1 MPLGRKTRRNPNEMT
16 FTEHLLELRDRL
28 KMIILS
34 YFIAL
39 IFWLAFPTTISLSN
53 VGSIITGEYRP
64 IVSLVLDY
72 TVGLTGG
79 LFKIIP
85 GRLVSPLEIYFI
97 AAALVAFITV
107 IPIIGYEIYAYVN
120 PALYPHEKRLV
131 WPFLA
136 AFLTLFAAGAAFSY
150 LIVVPLI
157 IRFMAIFADIV
168 GIEPELRL
176 IEAGDYFVFVFSTVG
191 SMGLLFTSPAI
202 FVLLVRLGIIGTNVF
217 SRNRVY
223 FYGVLY
229 IIIAIITPDGWLVGN
244 TVLFLP
250 LVIMMEIALLVAKRI
265 EKKRLGG
272 AYSAP
277 RCKFCG
283 GEIGED
289 DVFCPKCGRSQ
300 E

>member
-120 PALYPHEKRLV
+120 PAL
-131 WPFLA
+131 
-136 AFLTLFAAGAAFSY
+136 
-150 LIVVPLI
+150 
-157 IRFMAIFADIV
+157 
-168 GIEPELRL
+168 
-176 IEAGDYFVFVFSTVG
+176 
-191 SMGLLFTSPAI
+191 
-202 FVLLVRLGIIGTNVF
+202 
-217 SRNRVY
+217 
-223 FYGVLY
+223 
-229 IIIAIITPDGWLVGN
+229 
-244 TVLFLP
+244 
-250 LVIMMEIALLVAKRI
+250 
-265 EKKRLGG
+265 
-272 AYSAP
+272 
-277 RCKFCG
+277 
-283 GEIGED
+283 
-289 DVFCPKCGRSQ
+289 
-300 E
+300 

>member
-1 MPLGRKTRRNPNEMT
+1 VVPIYYLPAFWVSLMSGWRKPNHSPS
-16 FTEHLLELRDRL
+16 F
-28 KMIILS
+28 LS
-34 YFIAL
+34 H
-39 IFWLAFPTTISLSN
+39 PQTISLSN

-150 LIVVPLI
+150 LIVVPLV

-176 IEAGDYFVFVFSTVG
+176 IEAERRLDTGQILPWPGFTWTMTGNTRPRRASGPLVISILLIDCSSIAGWIVLDLTLSVF
-191 SMGLLFTSPAI
+191 MRGLWPRLS
-202 FVLLVRLGIIGTNVF
+202 LLVRPSPL
-217 SRNRVY
+217 SPCMQR
-223 FYGVLY
+223 
-229 IIIAIITPDGWLVGN
+229 
-244 TVLFLP
+244 FLEP
-250 LVIMMEIALLVAKRI
+250 RPPKSASYT
-265 EKKRLGG
+265 RLTILPQTRSSPSG
-272 AYSAP
+272 A
-277 RCKFCG
+277 F
-283 GEIGED
+283 
-289 DVFCPKCGRSQ
+289 
-300 E
+300 